1 MFKPLIISTR
11 GSYDLHNGKRLKVKK
26 PFISPLKKYNKLRRS
41 KEVVIFV
48 HGMRNTT
55 IGAKMGTNALRLR
68 LRKLGYKGDIVGF
81 SYDSNVRGA
90 HLDKNYH
97 KVLKTAKKIAERS
110 GQDLANVIANIIKD
124 NYKIKVRLVGHSL
137 GCDVVKSAMN
147 HLGFIS
153 IESTHLFGSPIE
165 EEDLTDIFNFMNTR
179 SVTNYYNPKDDVIR
193 EGVDKGDLDRP
204 TCLHKV
210 NKLNF
215 PTEITSKRI
224 YPTNHGMR
232 AQMKALRSFP

>member
-1 MFKPLIISTR
+1 MKQLMISTR
-11 GSYDLHNGKRLKVKK
+11 GSYDLHNGKRLRVKK
-26 PFISPLKKYNKLRRS
+26 PFITPMKKYNNLTKS

-48 HGMRNTT
+48 HGMRNST

-68 LRKLGYKGDIVGF
+68 LRKLGYKGDIIGF

-110 GQDLANVIANIIKD
+110 GRDLANVINDILKN
-124 NYKIKVRLVGHSL
+124 NYKIKIRLVGHSL
-137 GCDVVKSAMN
+137 GCDVVKSAFDN
-147 HLGFIS
+147 LGFIS

-165 EEDLTDIFNFMNTR
+165 EDVLTHIFSFMNTR
-179 SVTNYYNPKDDVIR
+179 SVINYYNPKDDVIK
-193 EGVDKGDLDRP
+193 EGVDKGDLERP

-215 PTEITSKRI
+215 PTKIISKRI
-224 YPTNHGMR
+224 YPNNHGMK

>member
-1 MFKPLIISTR
+1 MKQLMISTR
-11 GSYDLHNGKRLKVKK
+11 GSYDLHNGKRLKSKR
-26 PFISPLKKYNKLRRS
+26 PFITPMKKYNNLSKS

-48 HGMRNTT
+48 HGMRNST

-68 LRKLGYKGDIVGF
+68 LRKLGYKGDIIGF

-110 GQDLANVIANIIKD
+110 GYDLAKVIDDIHVK
-124 NYKIKVRLVGHSL
+124 NYKIKIRLVGHSL
-137 GCDVVKSAMN
+137 GCDVVKSAFDY
-147 HLGFIS
+147 LGFNH

-165 EEDLTDIFNFMNTR
+165 EDDLTHIFNFMNTR
-179 SVTNYYNPKDDVIR
+179 SVTNYYNPSDDVIK
-193 EGVDKGDLDRP
+193 EGVTKGDLERP

-210 NKLNF
+210 TKLNF
-215 PTEITSKRI
+215 PTKIRSKRI
-224 YPTNHGMR
+224 YPDNHGMR

>member
-1 MFKPLIISTR
+1 MKQLIISTR
-11 GSYDLHNGKRLKVKK
+11 GTYDLHNGKRLKSKK
-26 PFISPLKKYNKLRRS
+26 PFITPMKKYNNLSKS

-48 HGMRNTT
+48 HGMRNST

-68 LRKLGYKGDIVGF
+68 LRKLGYKGDIIGF

-110 GQDLANVIANIIKD
+110 GQDLAKIINDIQQKD
-124 NYKIKVRLVGHSL
+124 YRIKIRLVGHSL
-137 GCDVVKSAMN
+137 GCDVVKSAFD
-147 HLGFIS
+147 HLGFTHIT
-153 IESTHLFGSPIE
+153 STHLFGSPIE
-165 EEDLTDIFNFMNTR
+165 EDDLTHIFNFMNTS
-179 SVTNYYNPKDDVIR
+179 SVTNYYNPNDDVIK
-193 EGVDKGDLDRP
+193 EGVTKGDLERP

-210 NKLNF
+210 TKLNF
-215 PTEITSKRI
+215 PTKIYSKRI
-224 YPTNHGMR
+224 YPTNHGMK